1 MNKVLFKFFCL
12 KFSTISTTILV
23 RNKPHSRLKEAS
35 GFSFTNYDGLCKRIF
50 RYDIVHLKLVSHISP
65 RSDISV
71 SQTVQM
77 ISVQNGWGPRE
88 MVWCQ
93 NETNLD
99 VVG

>member
-1 MNKVLFKFFCL
+1 MHFGSSLDFLYC
-12 KFSTISTTILV
+12 
-23 RNKPHSRLKEAS
+23 
-35 GFSFTNYDGLCKRIF
+35 TNQSA
-50 RYDIVHLKLVSHISP
+50 DIVHLKLVSHISP
-65 RSDISV
+65 RVDISV